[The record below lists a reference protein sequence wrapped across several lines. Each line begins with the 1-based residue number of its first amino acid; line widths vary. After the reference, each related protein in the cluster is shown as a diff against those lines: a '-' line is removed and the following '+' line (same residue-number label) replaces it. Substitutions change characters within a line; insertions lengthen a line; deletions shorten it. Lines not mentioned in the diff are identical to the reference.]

1 MHHRRPRKPRPV
13 EFSLI
18 APHSRARR
26 IEEERVFPQRCE
38 CGNEWSRPVRLLYCP
53 ECASSTIYDVK
64 KADPADRLHSLADAP
79 KGGTRRVSTGS
90 PELDRLLGGGAPVG
104 GVILLAGQPG
114 AGKTYT
120 LVQTCHSIAERTG
133 GNALYATGE
142 EDVGAI
148 QTKSLEMGF
157 DPRSAAA
164 QRVKVVR
171 VTKLTALLRY
181 IATAKPRVLV
191 VDSLPAVND
200 DLPEEERKAQA
211 LTMPRGAD
219 TVVWSIIQ
227 ATKNARWGMATFVI
241 NQINAEGEAR
251 GGMSAIHAVDE
262 AIANTIDP
270 LTLLRRWEVIKSRYG
285 TLGLSAVFEK
295 RNGRVVSVPRST
307 ANPTRVE
314 AGVIAYAGGAA
325 AEPLCFALE
334 CDVAERAVGAM
345 APMIQAQGVAETR
358 IEAAMGHARRH
369 LGCDFRGR
377 DVLVELNVGTEP
389 APTERGLDLA
399 LVAALVSAYSGKRP
413 PDRCAFFG
421 SITVKGA
428 VEHTSGAELRA
439 AQAKRR
445 GFVRM
450 VCPAADADEVR
461 AAGLEAVPIKH
472 VLELVDVFGVVGQE
486 PPSTAI
492 GEA

>member
-1 MHHRRPRKPRPV
+1 MHDRRPRKPRPV

-18 APHSRARR
+18 APRTHVRR
-26 IEEERVFPQRCE
+26 VEPPRVFPQRCR
-38 CGNEWSRPVRLLYCP
+38 CGEEWSHAIRHLYCP
-53 ECASSTIYDVK
+53 ECGSSEVYDVK
-64 KADPADRLHSLADAP
+64 RADPAERLHSLADAP

-104 GVILLAGQPG
+104 GVILLAGEPG

-142 EDVGAI
+142 EEVSAI
-148 QTKSLEMGF
+148 QTKALEMGF
-157 DPRSAAA
+157 DPRSAAS

-171 VTKLTALLRY
+171 VTKLTVLLRY
-181 IATAKPRVLV
+181 IATARPRVLV
-191 VDSLPAVND
+191 VDSLPAIND

-219 TVVWSIIQ
+219 TVVWSLIQ
-227 ATKNARWGMATFVI
+227 ATKNARWGMASFII

-251 GGMSAIHAVDE
+251 GGMSAIHAVD
-262 AIANTIDP
+262 AAVTNTIDP
-270 LTLLRRWEVIKSRYG
+270 TTLLRRWAVIKSRYG

-295 RNGRVVSVPRST
+295 RDGRVVSVPRST
-307 ANPTRVE
+307 AKPTRVE
-314 AGVIAYAGGAA
+314 AGVVAYAGGAA

-334 CDVAERAVGAM
+334 CDVTERVEGRMAAM
-345 APMIQAQGVAETR
+345 VQARGVAETR
-358 IEAAMGHARRH
+358 IEEAMGHARRH

-377 DVLVELNVGTEP
+377 DVLVELSVGTEP

-399 LVAALVSAYSGKRP
+399 LVAALVSAYSRKRP
-413 PDRCAFFG
+413 PDHCAFFG
-421 SITVKGA
+421 SISVKGA
-428 VEHTSGAELRA
+428 VEHTTGADLRA
-439 AQAKRR
+439 RAAKRL

-450 VCPAADADEVR
+450 VCPAEDAAEVR
-461 AAGLEAVPIKH
+461 AAGLEPVPVKH
-472 VLELVDVFGVVGQE
+472 VLDLVSVFGVAREEQ
-486 PPSTAI
+486 PSRAV